1 MLNFIAWLNINISGQ
16 STKNLEPLELFS
28 WQEAAIFALPH
39 SDRDFNTE
47 KLAQNYLQSLA
58 RQGINPDQQGIWVQS
73 DWTELAN
80 NQGTVAIPAA
90 SLTKI
95 ATTLT
100 ALGHWGADHQ
110 FTTKIY
116 ATGRI
121 KDGIIEGDLI
131 IEGSGDPFFVWE
143 ESIALGNAL
152 NQLGIRQVKGNLLVT
167 DKFYM
172 NYQDDA
178 QVAGKLLKEG
188 LDHTLWEEEVTQ
200 QYLHLT
206 PGTLQSQLAIS
217 GEIKLSNQIPP
228 ASKLLLRHQS
238 LPLTEILK
246 QMNIYSNNQMAQM
259 LADLAGGAKEVERYA
274 SETAH
279 FPQAEIQLINGSGLG
294 EENRISPRAICQML
308 IAIDSLLA
316 KHSLSATD
324 LFPTVGR
331 DLVGT
336 VKERGIPTGT
346 TVKTGTLD
354 HVSALAG
361 IIPTSD
367 RGQVYFAI
375 INHDSQVEYLRQQQ
389 DQFLNGLD
397 QNWQLRPDNFK
408 ISQQVNWHLGDPNRN
423 LKNN

>member
-1 MLNFIAWLNINISGQ
+1 MLDLIAWLNINISGQ

-39 SDRDFNTE
+39 SDLDFHTE
-47 KLAQNYLQSLA
+47 KLVQNYLQSLA
-58 RQGINPDQQGIWVQS
+58 RQGINPAGQGIWVQS
-73 DWTELAN
+73 DWTGLAN
-80 NQGTVAIPAA
+80 NQGTVPIPAA

-100 ALGHWGADHQ
+100 ALGHWGADYR

-116 ATGRI
+116 ATGSI
-121 KDGIIEGDLI
+121 KNGIALGDLV

-143 ESIALGNAL
+143 EAIALGNAL
-152 NQLGIRQVKGNLLVT
+152 NQLGIRQVQGDLLVT

-178 QVAGKLLKEG
+178 QVAGTLLKQG
-188 LDHTLWEEEVTQ
+188 LDQTLWQEEVTQ
-200 QYLHLT
+200 QYLQLT
-206 PGTLQSQLAIS
+206 PGTLQPNLAIA
-217 GEIKLSNQIPP
+217 GTIKLSKQIPP

-238 LPLTEILK
+238 LPLSEILK
-246 QMNIYSNNQMAQM
+246 QMNIYSNNEMAQM
-259 LADLAGGAKEVERYA
+259 LADLAGGTKEVERYT
-274 SETAH
+274 SKTAH

-316 KHSLSATD
+316 KHSLSATE

-336 VKERGIPTGT
+336 VKDRGIPTGT

-354 HVSALAG
+354 RVSALAG

-367 RGQVYFAI
+367 RGKVYFAI
-375 INHDSQVEYLRQQQ
+375 INKGNQVEYFRQQQ
-389 DQFLNGLD
+389 DQFLNGLVQD
-397 QNWQLRPDNFK
+397 WQLRLDNFQ
-408 ISQQVNWHLGDPNRN
+408 ISQQVNWYLGDPSRN
-423 LKNN
+423 LKDN

>member
-1 MLNFIAWLNINISGQ
+1 MLDLIAWLNINISGQ
-16 STKNLEPLELFS
+16 SIKNLEPLELFS
-28 WQEAAIFALPH
+28 WQETAIFALPH
-39 SDRDFNTE
+39 SDRNSQQI
-47 KLAQNYLQSLA
+47 AQNYLLSLA
-58 RQGINPDQQGIWVQS
+58 SQGINPIEQGIWVQS

-80 NQGTVAIPAA
+80 HQGTVAIPAA

-100 ALGHWGADHQ
+100 ALGHWGADYR

-116 ATGRI
+116 ATGSI
-121 KDGIIEGDLI
+121 KDGIVEGDLV
-131 IEGSGDPFFVWE
+131 IEGSGDPLFVWE
-143 ESIALGNAL
+143 EAIALGNAL
-152 NQLGIRQVKGNLLVT
+152 NQLGIRRVQGDLLVT

-172 NYQDDA
+172 NYQEDA
-178 QVAGKLLKEG
+178 QIAGNLLKQG
-188 LDHTLWEEEVTQ
+188 LDQTLWQKEVTQ
-200 QYLHLT
+200 QYLQLS
-206 PGTLQSQLAIS
+206 PGTLKPLIAIA
-217 GEIKLSNQIPP
+217 GNIKLSNQIPP

-246 QMNIYSNNQMAQM
+246 QMNIYSNNEMAQM

-274 SETAH
+274 SKTAH

-316 KHSLSATD
+316 KHSLSATE

-336 VKERGIPTGT
+336 VKERKIPLGT

-354 HVSALAG
+354 SVSSLGG

-367 RGQVYFAI
+367 RGQIYFAI
-375 INHDSQVEYLRQQQ
+375 INHGSQVEYFRQQQ
-389 DQFLNGLD
+389 DQFLNGLV
-397 QNWQLRPDNFK
+397 QNWQLRLDNFQ
-408 ISQQVNWHLGDPNRN
+408 ISQQVNSYLGDPNRN

>member
-1 MLNFIAWLNINISGQ
+1 MLDLIAWLNINISGQ
-16 STKNLEPLELFS
+16 SIKNLEPLELFS
-28 WQEAAIFALPH
+28 WQETAIFALPH
-39 SDRDFNTE
+39 SDRNSHQI
-47 KLAQNYLQSLA
+47 AQNYLLSLA
-58 RQGINPDQQGIWVQS
+58 SQGINPIEQGIWVQS

-80 NQGTVAIPAA
+80 HQGTVPIPAA

-100 ALGHWGADHQ
+100 ALGHWGADHR

-121 KDGIIEGDLI
+121 KDGVVEGDLV
-131 IEGSGDPFFVWE
+131 IEGSGDPLFVWE
-143 ESIALGNAL
+143 EAIALGNAL
-152 NQLGIRQVKGNLLVT
+152 NQLGIRQVQGDLLVT

-178 QVAGKLLKEG
+178 QVAGTLLKQG
-188 LDHTLWEEEVTQ
+188 LDQTLWQEEVTQ
-200 QYLHLT
+200 QYLQLT
-206 PGTLQSQLAIS
+206 PGTLKPQVAIA
-217 GEIKLSNQIPP
+217 GEIKLSTQIPP

-246 QMNIYSNNQMAQM
+246 QMNIYSNNEMAQM
-259 LADLAGGAKEVERYA
+259 LADLAGGAREVERYA
-274 SETAH
+274 SKTAH

-316 KHSLSATD
+316 KHSLSATE

-336 VKERGIPTGT
+336 VKERKIPLGT

-354 HVSALAG
+354 SVSSLGG

-367 RGQVYFAI
+367 RGKVYFAI
-375 INHDSQVEYLRQQQ
+375 INYGSQVEYFRQQQ
-389 DQFLNGLD
+389 DQFLNGLV
-397 QNWQLRPDNFK
+397 QNWKLRADNFQ
-408 ISQQVNWHLGDPNRN
+408 ISQQMNWYLGDPNRN
-423 LKNN
+423 LKDN